1 MIVLYLPENP
11 EKYYMNSIA
20 TKTTLTIKKVAHLI
34 IGVKINVSFVRN
46 NSFNETFYNFSN
58 FSSQIQK

>member
-20 TKTTLTIKKVAHLI
+20 TKTTLNNKK
-34 IGVKINVSFVRN
+34 SC
-46 NSFNETFYNFSN
+46 SFNNWCENQCFFCE
-58 FSSQIQK
+58 K